1 MCLILFTV
9 FLILTSKFDEIKWDS
24 FCKLVSKLIIYFSYY
39 IFKYYILWVFYI
51 YRYADVMIIV
61 SIFVWIV
68 SFHLLSVNCHWKSPV
83 PSKNV
88 SPYNLSYINV
98 IAFYWVGIIILGM
111 LVLTP
116 TLVYYLKGRN
126 HDMLFFCIPCKEME
140 PCIWRHNM
148 HFNWFVVREKW
159 NFTPLLVLL
168 NVFIISKVVGIDSY

>member
-88 SPYNLSYINV
+88 SPYNCAVFVSLKIHVKIIYVLKIFSLNDISMSV
-98 IAFYWVGIIILGM
+98 FKGGVDTSDFVGWYENIKKTY
-111 LVLTP
+111 LV
-116 TLVYYLKGRN
+116 
-126 HDMLFFCIPCKEME
+126 M
-140 PCIWRHNM
+140 
-148 HFNWFVVREKW
+148 
-159 NFTPLLVLL
+159 
-168 NVFIISKVVGIDSY
+168 